1 MCVVCSENQLGL
13 ADFLSGSMP
22 ITPCSFYGWLT
33 LPPFNNKLHVLSFP
47 SFFHVQ
53 PLVIIQNS
61 CCESIEVNMYNG
73 RVWWDFIC
81 TLDLGL
87 FFDSKYQQVVVSS
100 GRKKVMKRYNIKVPE
115 ENWIRK
121 FLYSFSWSTVDQFW
135 NLFHKVAFVFIQ
147 LLIICT
153 DVRKPSNVM
162 LITYREMVKYLSDGL

>member
-33 LPPFNNKLHVLSFP
+33 LPLPPFNNKLHVLLFP

-61 CCESIEVNMYNG
+61 CCESIEVNMYYNG

-100 GRKKVMKRYNIKVPE
+100 GRKKVMKRYNIKVPK

-121 FLYSFSWSTVDQFW
+121 FLFFLVIDWGSILKSLSQGRICIYSTP
-135 NLFHKVAFVFIQ
+135 HH
-147 LLIICT
+147 
-153 DVRKPSNVM
+153 M
-162 LITYREMVKYLSDGL
+162 HGREEAIKRHANHL